1 MTATTTTRSPRANG
15 TISAY
20 LTALGEEKAR
30 GRRKRSPEKLLQRL
44 NVVAEQMDSASQI
57 VKVRLIQERLDI
69 EDAMRPDPPS
79 VAFSPLE
86 DAFCSVVG
94 SWSASKGISYSAWR
108 EVGVPA
114 AVLKRAGVRR
124 STVRS

>member
-1 MTATTTTRSPRANG
+1 MTASTMVRNPREG
-15 TISAY
+15 VTVSAY

-30 GRRKRSPEKLLQRL
+30 GRRKRSPEKLRQRL
-44 NVVAEQMDSASQI
+44 DVIAEQMDAASQI
-57 VKVRLIQERLDI
+57 VKVHLIQERLDI
-69 EDAMRPDPPS
+69 EEALRPEPPS
-79 VAFSPLE
+79 VAYSPLE

-94 SWSASKGISYSAWR
+94 GWSARKGISYSAWR

-124 STVRS
+124 STIRS